1 MILVNM
7 AELAVGNWNLCNSGS
22 RLLGHLPLVALL
34 TLPTPAVD
42 VLVHGLPNKSA
53 GDEATGRPCPWMSNV
68 MQGREDASA
77 MLRWNDGPHHTSR
90 DVTQNVWT
98 P

>member
-1 MILVNM
+1 M
-7 AELAVGNWNLCNSGS
+7 
-22 RLLGHLPLVALL
+22 LLGHLPLVALL
-34 TLPTPAVD
+34 TLPTPAID

-77 MLRWNDGPHHTSR
+77 MVRGNDGPRHTSR
-90 DVTQNVWT
+90 DVTQNVST